1 MKLFHI
7 FWETTIHVHFDNS
20 TDLNVPDL
28 VRVAYTYIYMY
39 NRKLFQ
45 ELYTRVHDIGII
57 LFSKTRRTRKIDT
70 YRACACARVRAN
82 TYDVYLSLSA
92 VSRHIRNV
100 TTRHLSRRDTRYV
113 WRLFFFSFFHPTRIA
128 RPTEHTFHKSWSNV
142 PSNTSPSP
150 NTRFSVE

>member
-45 ELYTRVHDIGII
+45 ELYTRVHNIGII

-113 WRLFFFSFFHPTRIA
+113 WRLFFFFFFIPLALLDLLSTHSTKADR
-128 RPTEHTFHKSWSNV
+128 TFHRT
-142 PSNTSPSP
+142 PPPPLIHASP
-150 NTRFSVE
+150 

>member
-1 MKLFHI
+1 MNINKIPMKLFHI

-113 WRLFFFSFFHPTRIA
+113 WRLFFLFFSSHSHCSTYWAHIPQKLIERSI
-128 RPTEHTFHKSWSNV
+128 EHL
-142 PSNTSPSP
+142 PLP
-150 NTRFSVE
+150 